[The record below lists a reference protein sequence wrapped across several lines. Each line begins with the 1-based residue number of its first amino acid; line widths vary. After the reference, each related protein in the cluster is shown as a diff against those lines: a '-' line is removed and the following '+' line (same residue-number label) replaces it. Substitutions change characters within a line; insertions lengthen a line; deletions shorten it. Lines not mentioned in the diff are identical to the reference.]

1 MTTPSRP
8 LGIAGLLMATSA
20 WGSLFLVGKP
30 LLRHIDPLWFTL
42 VRYSIAA
49 LGFALLLRLLR
60 GGVPWAR
67 LRALAPRLALLGT
80 LEIGRAHV

>member
-42 VRYSIAA
+42 
-49 LGFALLLRLLR
+49 
-60 GGVPWAR
+60 
-67 LRALAPRLALLGT
+67 
-80 LEIGRAHV
+80 EIGRAHV